1 PRRAA
6 PVRPTFRLRHHDQ
19 PSRELH
25 GRSRQRPRAHDPH
38 GRGDRPRG
46 PGTLRRGA
54 PGEIPGVVHL
64 PRAHPAPLR
73 GPESLRRAKG
83 PYGTRHLARA
93 HGGAL
98 RVGDRLRDAGRFGR
112 RSGPGRRAAL
122 RRGARVSVPRRTND
136 HRGVADMV
144 VRVMATGVFDLLH
157 PGHVFFL
164 TEARKLGDELV
175 VVVARD
181 QTARRLKREPYVP
194 EHIRR
199 EMVGSLKPV
208 DRAVLGSATDIYETV
223 INERPNIIVLGYD
236 QVW

>member
-1 PRRAA
+1 
-6 PVRPTFRLRHHDQ
+6 
-19 PSRELH
+19 
-25 GRSRQRPRAHDPH
+25 
-38 GRGDRPRG
+38 
-46 PGTLRRGA
+46 
-54 PGEIPGVVHL
+54 
-64 PRAHPAPLR
+64 
-73 GPESLRRAKG
+73 
-83 PYGTRHLARA
+83 
-93 HGGAL
+93 
-98 RVGDRLRDAGRFGR
+98 
-112 RSGPGRRAAL
+112 
-122 RRGARVSVPRRTND
+122 
-136 HRGVADMV
+136 MV

-157 PGHVFFL
+157 PGHVYFL

-236 QVW
+236 QVWNEREVEKECARRGVPVKVARIGVSPHNDLATRRLVERILERGKEPPP